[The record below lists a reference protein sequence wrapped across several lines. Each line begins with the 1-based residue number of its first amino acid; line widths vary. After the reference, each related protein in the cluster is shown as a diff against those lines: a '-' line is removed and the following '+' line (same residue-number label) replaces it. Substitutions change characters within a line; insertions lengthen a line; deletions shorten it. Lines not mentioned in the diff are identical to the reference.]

1 MVLLNKKELAIR
13 VQNLWNHVESL
24 MKDRA
29 TLIIVLI
36 FMKVAITIDEV
47 HTRAHIPRA
56 KHSVRK
62 YVQHVC
68 GTSHLLSMSMVHHI
82 LEKFQRKNNTTN
94 VLSKTCDIINV
105 TCRHIVCM

>member
-1 MVLLNKKELAIR
+1 MVLLNKKELDIR

-24 MKDRA
+24 MKDKA
-29 TLIIVLI
+29 TLIIVMI

-56 KHSVRK
+56 KHSVRR
-62 YVQHVC
+62 YVQYNMYVE
-68 GTSHLLSMSMVHHI
+68 TSHLLSMSMVHHI
-82 LEKFQRKNNTTN
+82 LEKFQRRNNTTN

-105 TCRHIVCM
+105 T